1 VLKTFHTAHG
11 GKMSVARVL
20 SGQIGDGTTLNSPTE
35 EAGRVSGVLKLVGQV
50 TEKRGPASAGETVAL
65 GKLDHAKT
73 GDTLSAGKQAH
84 KAVAEM
90 EPFAPVLAIAVSAK
104 DRKDDVKLGMAFNK
118 LHDEDPS
125 LVVHHNPETH
135 EVVVWGQ
142 GEMHL
147 RVATERLADRYGVAI
162 ERRTPS
168 VGYRET
174 IRKPI
179 SAVRGRHK
187 KQSGGHGQFGDVVL
201 DVKPLPRGS
210 GFAFDEKIVGG
221 AVPRNYIPSVE
232 EGVIDALKHGPLGF
246 QVVDLA
252 VALVDGSY
260 HAVDS
265 SDMAFRIAG
274 RIGINDALPQCNPVL
289 LEPIHTVEIV
299 CPSEA
304 TAKINA
310 ILSGRRGQILSFDT
324 REGWPGWDM
333 VRAMMPESEI
343 GDLIIEVRSATA
355 GVGSFTFKFDHMAE
369 LTGKPADQIVAARR
383 AAAE

>member
-1 VLKTFHTAHG
+1 
-11 GKMSVARVL
+11 
-20 SGQIGDGTTLNSPTE
+20 
-35 EAGRVSGVLKLVGQV
+35 V
-50 TEKRGPASAGETVAL
+50 TPY
-65 GKLDHAKT
+65 
-73 GDTLSAGKQAH
+73 
-84 KAVAEM
+84 
-90 EPFAPVLAIAVSAK
+90 APVLAIAISAK
-104 DRKDDVKLGMAFNK
+104 DRKDDVKLGVALNK
-118 LHDEDPS
+118 LLDEDPS

-135 EVVVWGQ
+135 EVIVWGQ

-147 RVATERLADRYGVAI
+147 RVATERLADRYGIAI
-162 ERRTPS
+162 ERRAPS

-201 DVKPLPRGS
+201 DLKPLPRGS
-210 GFAFDEKIVGG
+210 GFAFDEKITGG

-232 EGVIDALKHGPLGF
+232 EGVVDALRHGPLGF
-246 QVVDLA
+246 PVVDVA
-252 VALVDGSY
+252 VSLIDGSY

-274 RIGINDALPQCNPVL
+274 RIGVNEALPQANPVL

-299 CPSEA
+299 CPNDA

-324 REGWPGWDM
+324 RENWPGWDM
-333 VRAMMPESEI
+333 VRAMLPESEI
-343 GDLIIEVRSATA
+343 GDLIVEVRSATA
-355 GVGSFTFKFDHMAE
+355 GVGGLSFRFDHLQE
-369 LTGKPADQIVAARR
+369 LTGKQADQVVAARK
-383 AAAE
+383 AAE